1 MNKENDE
8 LISLNLSQDN
18 GFERNES
25 GSDYADIF
33 FSGERLCVKK
43 LKKNEEKKNFLGY
56 IEKEKDIYEYLSKYL
71 ETNKYLKKNIL
82 KYYYGG
88 EDFLLLKYA
97 TKGSLINYILNKGL
111 DEKIVKIIFNKIL
124 LCINAIHEVGVCH
137 LDLKPDNILL
147 NENYEIKIFDFGY
160 SALQKKKVDLE
171 KLNYFYIGNFFF
183 KSPEMF
189 NIIPYNGM
197 KSDIFSLGI
206 TLYYLIKGLFPPN
219 GFENKD
225 KNFYKQYKNYKQYL
239 NIILEDAKKNFSKD
253 CYYVISQMTKE
264 NGEERPSIQ
273 KILEY
278 DWFNEIKDLK
288 DEERNKNVL
297 DYFKQIKLTDEIQ
310 AETKEASISSIQCES
325 IFLLQKPR
333 IIDKKLLDLM
343 LNNLKIKGKLNKNL
357 FMNLLIHELN
367 GEIKEKKEITPNKEI
382 LEFDIKIIKDY
393 NFEEEKDD
401 DIIIRITLLKIKDDK
416 DNCCYMNTVLLSG
429 SLYHYYLTYKKIIYD
444 LAKKV
449 AKMTGS
455 TQSKLE

>member
-1 MNKENDE
+1 MNKEKDE
-8 LISLNLSQDN
+8 LKDEFISLNLSRNN

-25 GSDYADIF
+25 DSNYADIF

-43 LKKNEEKKNFLGY
+43 LKKNKKDKKCR
-56 IEKEKDIYEYLSKYL
+56 IENEKDIYEFLSKYL
-71 ETNKYLKKNIL
+71 ETNKYIKKNIL

-88 EDFLLLKYA
+88 EDFLLLKYE
-97 TKGSLINYILNKGL
+97 TKGSLMNYILNKGL
-111 DEKIVKIIFNKIL
+111 DEIIVKIIFNKIL

-137 LDLKPDNILL
+137 LDLKPNNILL

-160 SALQKKKVDLE
+160 SVSEPKFILE
-171 KLNYFYIGNFFF
+171 KLDFNVGCSLF

-189 NIIPYNGM
+189 NRIPYNGM

-206 TLYYLIKGLFPPN
+206 TLYYLIKGLFTPN
-219 GFENKD
+219 GFKSKD
-225 KNFYKQYKNYKQYL
+225 KGDYNKYKQYL

-288 DEERNKNVL
+288 DEERNKNVF

-310 AETKEASISSIQCES
+310 TETKEASISSIQYKS
-325 IFLLQKPR
+325 IFEQQEPR
-333 IIDKKLLDLM
+333 IIDKKLLNLL
-343 LNNLKIKGKLNKNL
+343 LNILKIKGKLNKTL

-367 GEIKEKKEITPNKEI
+367 SEIKEKKEITPNKKI
-382 LEFDIKIIKDY
+382 LEFDIIIKDY

-429 SLYHYYLTYKKIIYD
+429 SLYHYYFTYKKIIYD

>member
-1 MNKENDE
+1 MNKEKDE
-8 LISLNLSQDN
+8 LKDEFISLNLSQNN

-25 GSDYADIF
+25 DSNYADIF

-43 LKKNEEKKNFLGY
+43 LKKNKKDKKCR
-56 IEKEKDIYEYLSKYL
+56 IENEKDIYEFLSKYL
-71 ETNKYLKKNIL
+71 ETNKYIKKNIL

-88 EDFLLLKYA
+88 EDFLLLKYE
-97 TKGSLINYILNKGL
+97 TKGSLMNYILNKGL

-137 LDLKPDNILL
+137 LDLKPNNIVL

-160 SALQKKKVDLE
+160 SASKEKEVDLE
-171 KLNYFYIGNFFF
+171 KLNNFNIGNFFF

-189 NIIPYNGM
+189 DNIPYNGM

-219 GFENKD
+219 GFKD
-225 KNFYKQYKNYKQYL
+225 KDKGDYNKYKQYL

-288 DEERNKNVL
+288 DEERNKNVF

-310 AETKEASISSIQCES
+310 AETKEASISSIQYKS
-325 IFLLQKPR
+325 IFEPQEPR
-333 IIDKKLLDLM
+333 IIDKKLLNLL
-343 LNNLKIKGKLNKNL
+343 LNILKIKGKLNKTL

-367 GEIKEKKEITPNKEI
+367 SEIKEKKEITPNKKI
-382 LEFDIKIIKDY
+382 LEFDIIIKDY
-393 NFEEEKDD
+393 NFKEEKDD